1 MGVQKPKTT
10 RRTTPIRAPSE
21 VLLRGLSVLEAL
33 NRHPVS
39 TVEGIAEKT
48 RLPKATVV
56 RILSMLVSAGY
67 VQRLPRRR
75 GYMLDER
82 ILDLSIGYRSQDA
95 VVETARPFLSTF
107 TATYKWPVVIATL
120 DVDAMRIRASTGQES
135 PFSAVGDRAYLIHR
149 RVAILPTA
157 IGRAYLAFCPRHE
170 RDTLISLLKAS
181 SRAIDRPAR
190 DSRYLEN
197 LLRGV
202 KKAGFANSDMV
213 PGDPATG
220 LAIPIRHGENV
231 LGTLAM
237 RYFHH
242 AISEEDVV
250 KQYLG
255 PLQATA
261 NAIAKAYANGGG
273 SR

>member
-1 MGVQKPKTT
+1 
-10 RRTTPIRAPSE
+10 
-21 VLLRGLSVLEAL
+21 
-33 NRHPVS
+33 
-39 TVEGIAEKT
+39 
-48 RLPKATVV
+48 
-56 RILSMLVSAGY
+56 MLVSERY

-95 VVETARPFLSTF
+95 VVEMARPFLSTF
-107 TATYKWPVVIATL
+107 TSSYKWPVVLATL
-120 DVDAMRIRASTGQES
+120 DIDVMRIRASTAQES

-149 RVAILPTA
+149 RIAILPTA
-157 IGRAYLAFCPRHE
+157 IGRAYLAFCPKQE
-170 RDTLISLLKAS
+170 QETLISLLKAS
-181 SRAIDRPAR
+181 SRSVDRPAR
-190 DSRYLEN
+190 DRRFMDE

-220 LAIPIRHGENV
+220 LAVPIRQGESV

-242 AISEEDVV
+242 AISETDVV
-250 KQYLG
+250 RQYLG
-255 PLQATA
+255 PLRSTA
-261 NAIAKAYANGGG
+261 SEIAKAFAKDGRSRANDMT
-273 SR
+273 R